1 MLTKSIFLV
10 SASQEIKHFI
20 YNTKKK
26 VSVLTPH
33 DIWFFYLE
41 ISVILE

>member
-20 YNTKKK
+20 YNTEKKCQ
-26 VSVLTPH
+26 SLHRTTCGSST
-33 DIWFFYLE
+33 LR
-41 ISVILE
+41 